1 MANKSFRANLELD
14 TQLNITD
21 VLTKINKLK
30 KTLISKGMG
39 RSAFAGIEK
48 SLAYVESVMTRL
60 NKYEMSG
67 FANLGEIE
75 KYNNLVQQV
84 EISLNGVISSLSTLA
99 GSSVDINTKNFD
111 NSLERI
117 KAGFDQLQKNI
128 TDFFNELKNA
138 QLTIDEKSALKKAI
152 EAGNLEEAK
161 KLYQAI
167 LKIRQEQAQ
176 ADAQALKTK
185 EEELRVAKQQIAV
198 EEAVQKIA
206 TQRRYKASDAK
217 NSTYAYKTKGA
228 ELVGVGATEQ
238 KKFGGTF
245 YARPAKYSAEDVDRW
260 AWFRGYEDASGGTA
274 SESTRKHRG
283 EVKNSSGAWIK
294 INKGITE
301 EGYRKIQETYLEVI
315 QKMLKSWATAPADSK
330 TAFNV
335 EDIIK
340 QINEKLKSAFNYT
353 LDASDKLK
361 RYIEEDWR
369 SLVGSVPYY
378 ENKVKFSKDDERV
391 VSRAA
396 AQKVAEASSKEASAL
411 SSGGY
416 TLEELTKQSSSLIKA
431 NAEAI
436 SKRDAAMQQA
446 KADEA
451 VMRKEIEETSKI
463 LKKNTTAQYEN
474 TKSLYSLGEEQL
486 SIGQEFENVRSYVQ
500 SLLSVTAIFHE
511 VISLIKTTWNEA
523 KNLDDAFASIAM
535 VSDYSVQEMWSI
547 YDQYNQMA
555 QELGQS
561 TESVV
566 KSSALFIQQ
575 GEYVPEHQVNN

>member
-84 EISLNGVISSLSTLA
+84 EISLNGVISSLSSLSGKTI
-99 GSSVDINTKNFD
+99 DINTENLD
-111 NSLERI
+111 NDLKKIR
-117 KAGFDQLQKNI
+117 ADFDQLQKRINR
-128 TDFFNELKNA
+128 FFSNLKEA
-138 QLTIDEKSALKKAI
+138 QLTIDEQGALEKAIKSGDLKEVKRLYQDILNIREKQARADTSSLQIKEKELETARKQAAVEKAIGDIEKQRIKKSA
-152 EAGNLEEAK
+152 AK
-161 KLYQAI
+161 NASSVYKS
-167 LKIRQEQAQ
+167 KG
-176 ADAQALKTK
+176 
-185 EEELRVAKQQIAV
+185 EELAKI
-198 EEAVQKIA
+198 
-206 TQRRYKASDAK
+206 
-217 NSTYAYKTKGA
+217 
-228 ELVGVGATEQ
+228 GATEG
-238 KKFGGTF
+238 KEFGGTF
-245 YARPAKYSAEDVDRW
+245 RPRPQRYSTEDVDRW
-260 AWFRGYEDASGGTA
+260 ARFRGYEVADGTA
-274 SESTRKHRG
+274 SEKTRRDRG
-283 EVKNSSGAWIK
+283 QVKDSAGQWIK

-301 EGYRKIQETYLEVI
+301 EGYKEI
-315 QKMLKSWATAPADSK
+315 QKIYLTVIKKMLESWTKAPAGSQF
-330 TAFNV
+330 AFNV
-335 EDIIK
+335 DDVIK
-340 QINEKLKSAFNYT
+340 QVNDSLKKAFNYS
-353 LDASDKLK
+353 LEASDALK
-361 RYIEEDWR
+361 TYIKEDWTK
-369 SLVGSVPYY
+369 LVGSIPRH
-378 ENKVKFSKDDERV
+378 EASVKLSTEEGRV
-391 VSRAA
+391 KTAKSA
-396 AQKVAEASSKEASAL
+396 AEASQKKVSTLKTGHS
-411 SSGGY
+411 
-416 TLEELTKQSSSLIKA
+416 TLEELTAQSTMLTQD
-431 NAEAI
+431 NTEAI
-436 SKRDAAMQQA
+436 LKREAAVKQA
-446 KADEA
+446 QADEA
-451 VMRKEIEETSKI
+451 AMNKEIKETSEV

>member
-84 EISLNGVISSLSTLA
+84 EISLNGVISSLSSLSGKTI
-99 GSSVDINTKNFD
+99 DINTENLD
-111 NSLERI
+111 NDLKKIR
-117 KAGFDQLQKNI
+117 ADFDQLQKRINR
-128 TDFFNELKNA
+128 FFSNLKEA
-138 QLTIDEKSALKKAI
+138 QLTIDEQGALEKAIKSGDLKEVKRLYQDILNIREKQARADTSSLQIKEKELETARKQAAVEKAIGDIEKQRIKKSA
-152 EAGNLEEAK
+152 AK
-161 KLYQAI
+161 NASSVYKS
-167 LKIRQEQAQ
+167 KG
-176 ADAQALKTK
+176 
-185 EEELRVAKQQIAV
+185 EELAKI
-198 EEAVQKIA
+198 
-206 TQRRYKASDAK
+206 
-217 NSTYAYKTKGA
+217 
-228 ELVGVGATEQ
+228 GATEG
-238 KKFGGTF
+238 KEFGGTF
-245 YARPAKYSAEDVDRW
+245 RPRPQRYSTEDVDRW
-260 AWFRGYEDASGGTA
+260 ARFRGYEVADGTA
-274 SESTRKHRG
+274 SEKTRRDKG
-283 EVKNSSGAWIK
+283 QVKDSAGNWIK

-301 EGYRKIQETYLEVI
+301 EGYKEIQRIYLRVI
-315 QKMLKSWATAPADSK
+315 KKMLESWAKAPAGSQS
-330 TAFNV
+330 AFNV
-335 EDIIK
+335 DDVIK
-340 QINEKLKSAFNYT
+340 QVNDSLKKAFNYS
-353 LDASDKLK
+353 LEASDALK
-361 RYIEEDWR
+361 TYIKEDWTK
-369 SLVGSVPYY
+369 LIGSIPRH
-378 ENKVKFSKDDERV
+378 EASVKLSTEEGRV
-391 VSRAA
+391 KTAKSA
-396 AQKVAEASSKEASAL
+396 AEASQKKVSTLKTGHS
-411 SSGGY
+411 
-416 TLEELTKQSSSLIKA
+416 TLEELTAQSAMLTQD
-431 NAEAI
+431 NTEAI
-436 SKRDAAMQQA
+436 LKREAAVKQA
-446 KADEA
+446 QADEA
-451 VMRKEIEETSKI
+451 AMRKEIEETSED
-463 LKKNTTAQYEN
+463 LKKNTAAQYEN

-500 SLLSVTAIFHE
+500 SLLSVTAMFHE

-575 GEYVPEHQVNN
+575 GCLRSRTSGSN

>member
-48 SLAYVESVMTRL
+48 SLAYIDSVMVRL

-99 GSSVDINTKNFD
+99 GKTVDINTKSLD
-111 NSLERI
+111 NDLKKISED
-117 KAGFDQLQKNI
+117 FDQLQKRINR
-128 TDFFNELKNA
+128 FFSNLKEA
-138 QLTIDEKSALKKAI
+138 QLTIDEQGALEKAVKSGDLKEVKRLYQDILSRREKQARIDASSLQKKEKELETARKQAAVEKAI
-152 EAGNLEEAK
+152 GDITK
-161 KLYQAI
+161 KRI
-167 LKIRQEQAQ
+167 K
-176 ADAQALKTK
+176 KST
-185 EEELRVAKQQIAV
+185 
-198 EEAVQKIA
+198 
-206 TQRRYKASDAK
+206 AK
-217 NSTYAYKTKGA
+217 NSSFVYHSKGE
-228 ELVGVGATEQ
+228 ELAKIGATEG
-238 KKFGGTF
+238 KEFGGTF
-245 YARPAKYSAEDVDRW
+245 RPRPQRFSAEDVDRW
-260 AWFRGYEDASGGTA
+260 ASLRGYTVPGGTA
-274 SESTRKHRG
+274 SESTRSDKG
-283 EVKNSSGAWIK
+283 QVKDSAGNWIK

-301 EGYRKIQETYLEVI
+301 EGYKEI
-315 QKMLKSWATAPADSK
+315 QKVYLAVIKKMLESWAKAPAGSQSV
-330 TAFNV
+330 FNV
-335 EDIIK
+335 DDVIK
-340 QINEKLKSAFNYT
+340 KVNDRLKKAFNYS
-353 LDASDKLK
+353 LDASDALK
-361 RYIEEDWR
+361 TYIEEDWAR
-369 SLVGSVPYY
+369 LVGSIPGH
-378 ENKVKFSKDDERV
+378 
-391 VSRAA
+391 
-396 AQKVAEASSKEASAL
+396 EASIKLSTEEGHVKTAKNAVDASQKKVSTL
-411 SSGGY
+411 KTGY
-416 TLEELTKQSSSLIKA
+416 STLEELTAQSAMLTQDNTEATSKREAAVEQAKVDGAALQKIID
-431 NAEAI
+431 AI
-436 SKRDAAMQQA
+436 S
-446 KADEA
+446 EA
-451 VMRKEIEETSKI
+451 
-463 LKKNTTAQYEN
+463 LKKNTAAQYEN
-474 TKSLYSLGEEQL
+474 TESLYSLGEEQL

-535 VSDYSVQEMWSI
+535 VSDYSVQEMWNI

-575 GEYVPEHQVNN
+575 GCLRSRTSGNN

>member
-84 EISLNGVISSLSTLA
+84 EISMNGVISSLSSLSGKTI
-99 GSSVDINTKNFD
+99 DINTENLD
-111 NSLERI
+111 NDLKKIR
-117 KAGFDQLQKNI
+117 ADFDQLQKRINR
-128 TDFFNELKNA
+128 FFSNLKDA
-138 QLTIDEKSALKKAI
+138 QLTIDEQGALEKAIKSGDLKEVKRLYQDILNIREKQARADTSSLQIKEKELETARKQAAVEKAIGDIEKQRIKKSA
-152 EAGNLEEAK
+152 AK
-161 KLYQAI
+161 NASSVYKS
-167 LKIRQEQAQ
+167 KG
-176 ADAQALKTK
+176 
-185 EEELRVAKQQIAV
+185 EELAKI
-198 EEAVQKIA
+198 
-206 TQRRYKASDAK
+206 
-217 NSTYAYKTKGA
+217 
-228 ELVGVGATEQ
+228 GATEG
-238 KKFGGTF
+238 KEFGGTF
-245 YARPAKYSAEDVDRW
+245 RPRPQRYSTEDVDRW
-260 AWFRGYEDASGGTA
+260 ARFRGYEVADGTA
-274 SESTRKHRG
+274 SEKTRRDKG
-283 EVKNSSGAWIK
+283 QVKDSAGNWIK

-301 EGYRKIQETYLEVI
+301 EGYKEIQRIYLRVI
-315 QKMLKSWATAPADSK
+315 KKMLESWAKAPAGSQS
-330 TAFNV
+330 AFNV
-335 EDIIK
+335 DDVIK
-340 QINEKLKSAFNYT
+340 QVNDSLKKAFNYS
-353 LDASDKLK
+353 LEASDALK
-361 RYIEEDWR
+361 TYIKEDWTK
-369 SLVGSVPYY
+369 LIGSIPGH
-378 ENKVKFSKDDERV
+378 EASVKLSTEEGRV
-391 VSRAA
+391 KTAKSA
-396 AQKVAEASSKEASAL
+396 AEASQKKVSTLKTGHS
-411 SSGGY
+411 
-416 TLEELTKQSSSLIKA
+416 TLEELTAQSAMLTQD
-431 NAEAI
+431 NTEAI
-436 SKRDAAMQQA
+436 LKREAAVKQA
-446 KADEA
+446 QADEA
-451 VMRKEIEETSKI
+451 AMRKEIEETSED
-463 LKKNTTAQYEN
+463 LKKNTAAQYEN

-500 SLLSVTAIFHE
+500 SLLSVTAMFHE

-575 GEYVPEHQVNN
+575 G

>member
-84 EISLNGVISSLSTLA
+84 EISLNGVISSLSSLSGKTI
-99 GSSVDINTKNFD
+99 DINTENLD
-111 NSLERI
+111 NDLKKIR
-117 KAGFDQLQKNI
+117 ADFDQLQKRINR
-128 TDFFNELKNA
+128 FFSNLKEA
-138 QLTIDEKSALKKAI
+138 QLTIDEQGALEKAIKSGDLKEVKRLYQDILNIREKQARADTSSLQIKEKELETARKQAAVEKAIGDIEKQRIKKSA
-152 EAGNLEEAK
+152 AK
-161 KLYQAI
+161 NASSVYKS
-167 LKIRQEQAQ
+167 KG
-176 ADAQALKTK
+176 
-185 EEELRVAKQQIAV
+185 EELAKI
-198 EEAVQKIA
+198 
-206 TQRRYKASDAK
+206 
-217 NSTYAYKTKGA
+217 
-228 ELVGVGATEQ
+228 GATEG
-238 KKFGGTF
+238 KEFGGTF
-245 YARPAKYSAEDVDRW
+245 RPRPQRFSTEDVDRW
-260 AWFRGYEDASGGTA
+260 ASLRGYEVVGGMA
-274 SESTRKHRG
+274 SEKTRRDKG
-283 EVKNSSGAWIK
+283 QVKNSAGQWIK

-301 EGYRKIQETYLEVI
+301 EGYKEI
-315 QKMLKSWATAPADSK
+315 QKIYLTVIKKMLESWTKAPAGSQS
-330 TAFNV
+330 AFNV
-335 EDIIK
+335 DDVIK
-340 QINEKLKSAFNYT
+340 QVNDSLKKAFNYS
-353 LDASDKLK
+353 LEASDALK
-361 RYIEEDWR
+361 TYIKEDWTK
-369 SLVGSVPYY
+369 LIGSIPRH
-378 ENKVKFSKDDERV
+378 EASVKLSTEEGRV
-391 VSRAA
+391 KTAKSA
-396 AQKVAEASSKEASAL
+396 AEASQKKVSTLKTGHS
-411 SSGGY
+411 
-416 TLEELTKQSSSLIKA
+416 TLEELTAQSAMLTQD
-431 NAEAI
+431 NTEAI
-436 SKRDAAMQQA
+436 LKREAAVKQA
-446 KADEA
+446 QADEA
-451 VMRKEIEETSKI
+451 AMRKEIEETSED
-463 LKKNTTAQYEN
+463 LKKNTAAQYEN

-500 SLLSVTAIFHE
+500 SLLSVTAMFHE

-535 VSDYSVQEMWSI
+535 VSDYSVQEMWNI

-575 GEYVPEHQVNN
+575 G

>member
-84 EISLNGVISSLSTLA
+84 EISLNGVISSLSSLSGKTI
-99 GSSVDINTKNFD
+99 DINTKNFD
-111 NSLERI
+111 NGLKKISED
-117 KAGFDQLQKNI
+117 FDQLQKRINR
-128 TDFFNELKNA
+128 FFSNLKEA
-138 QLTIDEKSALKKAI
+138 QLTIDEQGALEKAIKSGDLKEVKRLYQDILNIREKQARADTSSLQIKEKELEAARKQAAVEKAIGDIEQKRIKKSA
-152 EAGNLEEAK
+152 AK
-161 KLYQAI
+161 NASFVYKS
-167 LKIRQEQAQ
+167 KG
-176 ADAQALKTK
+176 
-185 EEELRVAKQQIAV
+185 EELAKI
-198 EEAVQKIA
+198 
-206 TQRRYKASDAK
+206 
-217 NSTYAYKTKGA
+217 
-228 ELVGVGATEQ
+228 GATEG
-238 KKFGGTF
+238 KEFGGTF
-245 YARPAKYSAEDVDRW
+245 RPRPQRYSTEDVDRW
-260 AWFRGYEDASGGTA
+260 ARFRGYEVADGTA
-274 SESTRKHRG
+274 SEKTRRDKG
-283 EVKNSSGAWIK
+283 QVKDSAGNWIK

-301 EGYRKIQETYLEVI
+301 EGYKEIQRIYLRVI
-315 QKMLKSWATAPADSK
+315 KKMLESWVKAPAGSQS
-330 TAFNV
+330 AFNV
-335 EDIIK
+335 DDVIK
-340 QINEKLKSAFNYT
+340 QVNDSLKKAFNYSLEASDALKT
-353 LDASDKLK
+353 YIKEDWAKLIGSIPRHEASVKLPTEEGRVKTAKSAADASQKKVSTLK
-361 RYIEEDWR
+361 TGH
-369 SLVGSVPYY
+369 S
-378 ENKVKFSKDDERV
+378 
-391 VSRAA
+391 
-396 AQKVAEASSKEASAL
+396 
-411 SSGGY
+411 
-416 TLEELTKQSSSLIKA
+416 TLEELTAQSAMLTQD
-431 NAEAI
+431 NTEAI
-436 SKRDAAMQQA
+436 SKREVAVKQA
-446 KADEA
+446 QADEA
-451 VMRKEIEETSKI
+451 AMRKEIEETSEV
-463 LKKNTTAQYEN
+463 LKKNTAAQYEN

-500 SLLSVTAIFHE
+500 SLLSVTAMFHE

-535 VSDYSVQEMWSI
+535 VSDYSVQEMWGI

-575 GEYVPEHQVNN
+575 G

>member
-84 EISLNGVISSLSTLA
+84 EISLNGVISSLSSLSGKTI
-99 GSSVDINTKNFD
+99 DINTENLD
-111 NSLERI
+111 NDLKKIR
-117 KAGFDQLQKNI
+117 ADFDQLQKRINR
-128 TDFFNELKNA
+128 FFSNLKDA
-138 QLTIDEKSALKKAI
+138 QLTIDEQGALEKAIKSGDLKEVKRLYQDILNIREKQARADTSSLQIKEKELETARKQAAVEKAIGDIEKQRIKKSA
-152 EAGNLEEAK
+152 AK
-161 KLYQAI
+161 NASSVYKS
-167 LKIRQEQAQ
+167 KG
-176 ADAQALKTK
+176 
-185 EEELRVAKQQIAV
+185 EELAKI
-198 EEAVQKIA
+198 
-206 TQRRYKASDAK
+206 
-217 NSTYAYKTKGA
+217 
-228 ELVGVGATEQ
+228 GATEG
-238 KKFGGTF
+238 KEFGGTF
-245 YARPAKYSAEDVDRW
+245 RPRPQRYSTEDVDRW
-260 AWFRGYEDASGGTA
+260 ARFRGYEVADGTA
-274 SESTRKHRG
+274 SEKTRRDKG
-283 EVKNSSGAWIK
+283 QVKDSAGNWIK

-301 EGYRKIQETYLEVI
+301 EGYKEIQRIYLRVI
-315 QKMLKSWATAPADSK
+315 KKMLESWAKAPAGSQS
-330 TAFNV
+330 AFNV
-335 EDIIK
+335 DDVIK
-340 QINEKLKSAFNYT
+340 QVNDSLKKAFNYS
-353 LDASDKLK
+353 LEASDALK
-361 RYIEEDWR
+361 TYIKEDWTK
-369 SLVGSVPYY
+369 LIGSIPGH
-378 ENKVKFSKDDERV
+378 EASVKLSTEEGRV
-391 VSRAA
+391 KTAKSA
-396 AQKVAEASSKEASAL
+396 AEASQKKVSTLKTGHS
-411 SSGGY
+411 
-416 TLEELTKQSSSLIKA
+416 TLEELTAQSAMLTQD
-431 NAEAI
+431 NTEAI
-436 SKRDAAMQQA
+436 LKREAAVKQA
-446 KADEA
+446 QADEA
-451 VMRKEIEETSKI
+451 AMRKEIEETSED
-463 LKKNTTAQYEN
+463 LKKNTAAQYEN

-500 SLLSVTAIFHE
+500 SLLSVTAMFHE

-575 GEYVPEHQVNN
+575 G

>member
-84 EISLNGVISSLSTLA
+84 EISLNGVISSLSSLSGKTI
-99 GSSVDINTKNFD
+99 DINTENLD
-111 NSLERI
+111 NDLKKIR
-117 KAGFDQLQKNI
+117 ADFDQLQKRINR
-128 TDFFNELKNA
+128 FFSNLKEA
-138 QLTIDEKSALKKAI
+138 QLTIDEQGALEKAIKSGDLKEVKRLYQDILNIREKQARADTSSLQIKEKELETARKQAAVEKAIGDIEKQRIKKSA
-152 EAGNLEEAK
+152 AK
-161 KLYQAI
+161 NASSVYKS
-167 LKIRQEQAQ
+167 KG
-176 ADAQALKTK
+176 
-185 EEELRVAKQQIAV
+185 EELAKI
-198 EEAVQKIA
+198 
-206 TQRRYKASDAK
+206 
-217 NSTYAYKTKGA
+217 
-228 ELVGVGATEQ
+228 GATEG
-238 KKFGGTF
+238 KEFGGTF
-245 YARPAKYSAEDVDRW
+245 RPRPQRYSTEDVDRW
-260 AWFRGYEDASGGTA
+260 ARFRGYEVADGTA
-274 SESTRKHRG
+274 SEKTRRDRG
-283 EVKNSSGAWIK
+283 QVKDSAGQWIK

-301 EGYRKIQETYLEVI
+301 EGYKEI
-315 QKMLKSWATAPADSK
+315 QKIYLTVIKKMLESWTKAPAGSQS
-330 TAFNV
+330 AFNV
-335 EDIIK
+335 DDVIK
-340 QINEKLKSAFNYT
+340 QVNDSLKKAFNYS
-353 LDASDKLK
+353 LEASDALK
-361 RYIEEDWR
+361 TYIKEDWTK
-369 SLVGSVPYY
+369 LVGSIPRH
-378 ENKVKFSKDDERV
+378 EASVKLSTEEGRV
-391 VSRAA
+391 KTAKSA
-396 AQKVAEASSKEASAL
+396 AEASQKKVSTLKTGHS
-411 SSGGY
+411 
-416 TLEELTKQSSSLIKA
+416 TLEELTAQSAMLTQD
-431 NAEAI
+431 NTEAI
-436 SKRDAAMQQA
+436 LKREVAVKQA
-446 KADEA
+446 QADEA
-451 VMRKEIEETSKI
+451 AMNKEIKETSEV

>member
-48 SLAYVESVMTRL
+48 SLAYVESVMVRL

-84 EISLNGVISSLSTLA
+84 EISLNGVISSLSSLSGKTI
-99 GSSVDINTKNFD
+99 DINTD
-111 NSLERI
+111 NLDNDLKKIR
-117 KAGFDQLQKNI
+117 ADFDQLQKRINR
-128 TDFFNELKNA
+128 FFSNLKDA
-138 QLTIDEKSALKKAI
+138 QLTIDEQGALEKAIKSGDLKKVKRLYQDILNIREKQARADTSSLQIKEKELETARKQAAVEKAIGDIEKQRIKKSA
-152 EAGNLEEAK
+152 AK
-161 KLYQAI
+161 NASSVYKS
-167 LKIRQEQAQ
+167 KG
-176 ADAQALKTK
+176 
-185 EEELRVAKQQIAV
+185 EELAKI
-198 EEAVQKIA
+198 
-206 TQRRYKASDAK
+206 
-217 NSTYAYKTKGA
+217 
-228 ELVGVGATEQ
+228 GATEG
-238 KKFGGTF
+238 KEFGGTF
-245 YARPAKYSAEDVDRW
+245 RPRPQRYSTEDVDRW
-260 AWFRGYEDASGGTA
+260 ARFRGYEVADGTA
-274 SESTRKHRG
+274 SEKVRRDRG
-283 EVKNSSGAWIK
+283 QVKDSAGNWIK

-301 EGYRKIQETYLEVI
+301 EGYKEIQRIYLRVI
-315 QKMLKSWATAPADSK
+315 KKMLESWAKAPAGSQS
-330 TAFNV
+330 AFNV
-335 EDIIK
+335 DDVIK
-340 QINEKLKSAFNYT
+340 QVNDSLKKAFNYS
-353 LDASDKLK
+353 LEASDALK
-361 RYIEEDWR
+361 TYIKEDWTK
-369 SLVGSVPYY
+369 LIGSIPRH
-378 ENKVKFSKDDERV
+378 EASVKLSTEEGRV
-391 VSRAA
+391 KTVKSA
-396 AQKVAEASSKEASAL
+396 AEASQKKVSTLKTGHS
-411 SSGGY
+411 
-416 TLEELTKQSSSLIKA
+416 TLEELTAQSAMLTQD
-431 NAEAI
+431 NTEAI
-436 SKRDAAMQQA
+436 LKREAAVKQA
-446 KADEA
+446 QADEA
-451 VMRKEIEETSKI
+451 AMRKEIEETSED
-463 LKKNTTAQYEN
+463 LKKNTAAQYEN

-500 SLLSVTAIFHE
+500 SLLSVTAMFHE

-575 GEYVPEHQVNN
+575 G

>member
-84 EISLNGVISSLSTLA
+84 EISLNGVISSLSSLSGKTI
-99 GSSVDINTKNFD
+99 DINTENLD
-111 NSLERI
+111 NDLKKI
-117 KAGFDQLQKNI
+117 KADFDQLQKRINR
-128 TDFFNELKNA
+128 FFSNLKDA
-138 QLTIDEKSALKKAI
+138 QLTIDEQGALEKAIKSGDLKEVKRLYQDILNIREKQARADTSSLQIKEKELETARKQAAVEKAIGDIEKQRIKKSA
-152 EAGNLEEAK
+152 AK
-161 KLYQAI
+161 NASSVYKS
-167 LKIRQEQAQ
+167 KG
-176 ADAQALKTK
+176 
-185 EEELRVAKQQIAV
+185 EELAKI
-198 EEAVQKIA
+198 
-206 TQRRYKASDAK
+206 
-217 NSTYAYKTKGA
+217 
-228 ELVGVGATEQ
+228 GATEG
-238 KKFGGTF
+238 KEFGGTF
-245 YARPAKYSAEDVDRW
+245 RPRPQRYSTEDVDRW
-260 AWFRGYEDASGGTA
+260 ARFRGYEVADGTA
-274 SESTRKHRG
+274 SEKTRRDKG
-283 EVKNSSGAWIK
+283 QVKDSAGNWIK

-301 EGYRKIQETYLEVI
+301 EGYKEIQRIYLRVI
-315 QKMLKSWATAPADSK
+315 KKMLESWAKAPAGSQS
-330 TAFNV
+330 AFNV
-335 EDIIK
+335 DDVIK
-340 QINEKLKSAFNYT
+340 QVNDSLKKAFNYS
-353 LDASDKLK
+353 LKASDALK
-361 RYIEEDWR
+361 TYIKEDWTK
-369 SLVGSVPYY
+369 LIGSIPRH
-378 ENKVKFSKDDERV
+378 EASVKLSTEEGRV
-391 VSRAA
+391 KTAKSA
-396 AQKVAEASSKEASAL
+396 AEASQKKVSTLKTGHS
-411 SSGGY
+411 
-416 TLEELTKQSSSLIKA
+416 TLEELTAQSAMLTQD
-431 NAEAI
+431 NTEAI
-436 SKRDAAMQQA
+436 LKREAAVKQVQ
-446 KADEA
+446 ADEA
-451 VMRKEIEETSKI
+451 AMRKEIEETSED
-463 LKKNTTAQYEN
+463 LKKNTAAQYEN

-500 SLLSVTAIFHE
+500 SLLSVTAMFHE

-575 GEYVPEHQVNN
+575 GEYVPEHQVSN

>member
-84 EISLNGVISSLSTLA
+84 EISLNGVISSLSSLSGKTI
-99 GSSVDINTKNFD
+99 DINTENLD
-111 NSLERI
+111 NDLKKIR
-117 KAGFDQLQKNI
+117 ADFDQLQKRINR
-128 TDFFNELKNA
+128 FFSNLKEA
-138 QLTIDEKSALKKAI
+138 QLTIDEQGALEKAIKSGDLKEVKRLYQDILNIREKQARADTSSLQIKEKELETARKQAAVEKAIGDIEKQRIKKSA
-152 EAGNLEEAK
+152 AK
-161 KLYQAI
+161 NASSVYKS
-167 LKIRQEQAQ
+167 KG
-176 ADAQALKTK
+176 
-185 EEELRVAKQQIAV
+185 EELAKI
-198 EEAVQKIA
+198 
-206 TQRRYKASDAK
+206 
-217 NSTYAYKTKGA
+217 
-228 ELVGVGATEQ
+228 GATEG
-238 KKFGGTF
+238 KEFGGTF
-245 YARPAKYSAEDVDRW
+245 RPRPQRYSTEDVDRW
-260 AWFRGYEDASGGTA
+260 ARFRGYEVADGTA
-274 SESTRKHRG
+274 SEKTRRDKG
-283 EVKNSSGAWIK
+283 QVKDSAGNWIK

-301 EGYRKIQETYLEVI
+301 EGYKEIQRIYLRVI
-315 QKMLKSWATAPADSK
+315 KKMLESWAKAPAGSQS
-330 TAFNV
+330 AFNV
-335 EDIIK
+335 DDVIK
-340 QINEKLKSAFNYT
+340 QVNDTLKKAFNYS
-353 LDASDKLK
+353 LEASDALK
-361 RYIEEDWR
+361 TYIKEDWTK
-369 SLVGSVPYY
+369 LIGSIPRH
-378 ENKVKFSKDDERV
+378 EASVKLSTEEGRV
-391 VSRAA
+391 KTAKSA
-396 AQKVAEASSKEASAL
+396 AEASQKKVSTLKTGHS
-411 SSGGY
+411 
-416 TLEELTKQSSSLIKA
+416 TLEELTAQSAMLTQD
-431 NAEAI
+431 NTEAI
-436 SKRDAAMQQA
+436 LKREAAVKQA
-446 KADEA
+446 QADEA
-451 VMRKEIEETSKI
+451 AMRKEIEETSED
-463 LKKNTTAQYEN
+463 LKKNTAAQYEN

-500 SLLSVTAIFHE
+500 SLLSVTAMFHE

-575 GEYVPEHQVNN
+575 G

>member
-84 EISLNGVISSLSTLA
+84 EISLNGVISSLSSLSGKTI
-99 GSSVDINTKNFD
+99 DINTENLD
-111 NSLERI
+111 NDLKKIR
-117 KAGFDQLQKNI
+117 ADFDQLQKRINR
-128 TDFFNELKNA
+128 FFSNLKDA
-138 QLTIDEKSALKKAI
+138 QLTIDEQGALEKAIKSGDLKEVKRLYKDILNIREKQARADTSSLQIKEKELETARKQAAVEKAIGDIEKQRIKKSA
-152 EAGNLEEAK
+152 AK
-161 KLYQAI
+161 NASSVYKS
-167 LKIRQEQAQ
+167 KG
-176 ADAQALKTK
+176 
-185 EEELRVAKQQIAV
+185 EELAKI
-198 EEAVQKIA
+198 
-206 TQRRYKASDAK
+206 
-217 NSTYAYKTKGA
+217 
-228 ELVGVGATEQ
+228 GATEG
-238 KKFGGTF
+238 KEFGGTF
-245 YARPAKYSAEDVDRW
+245 RPRPQRYSTEDVDRW
-260 AWFRGYEDASGGTA
+260 ARFRGYEVADGTA
-274 SESTRKHRG
+274 SEKTRRDKG
-283 EVKNSSGAWIK
+283 QVKDSAGNWIK

-301 EGYRKIQETYLEVI
+301 EGYKEIQRIYLRVI
-315 QKMLKSWATAPADSK
+315 KKMLESWAKAPAGSQS
-330 TAFNV
+330 AFNV
-335 EDIIK
+335 DDVIK
-340 QINEKLKSAFNYT
+340 QVNDSLKKAFNYS
-353 LDASDKLK
+353 LEASDALK
-361 RYIEEDWR
+361 TYIKEDWTK
-369 SLVGSVPYY
+369 LIGSIPGH
-378 ENKVKFSKDDERV
+378 EASVKLSTEEGRV
-391 VSRAA
+391 KTAKSA
-396 AQKVAEASSKEASAL
+396 AEASQKKVSTLKTGHS
-411 SSGGY
+411 
-416 TLEELTKQSSSLIKA
+416 TLEELTAQSAMLTQD
-431 NAEAI
+431 NTEAI
-436 SKRDAAMQQA
+436 LKREAAVKQA
-446 KADEA
+446 QADEA
-451 VMRKEIEETSKI
+451 AMRKEIEETSED
-463 LKKNTTAQYEN
+463 LKKNTAAQYEN

-500 SLLSVTAIFHE
+500 SLLSVTAMFHE

-575 GEYVPEHQVNN
+575 GEYVPEHQVSN

>member
-84 EISLNGVISSLSTLA
+84 EISLNGVISSLSSLSGKTI
-99 GSSVDINTKNFD
+99 DINTENLD
-111 NSLERI
+111 NDLKKIR
-117 KAGFDQLQKNI
+117 ADFDQLQKRINR
-128 TDFFNELKNA
+128 FFSNLKDA
-138 QLTIDEKSALKKAI
+138 QLTIDEQGALEKAIKSGDLKEVKRLYQDILNIREKQARADTSSLQIKEKELETARKQAAVEKAIGDIEKQRIKKSA
-152 EAGNLEEAK
+152 AK
-161 KLYQAI
+161 NASSVYKS
-167 LKIRQEQAQ
+167 KG
-176 ADAQALKTK
+176 
-185 EEELRVAKQQIAV
+185 EELAKI
-198 EEAVQKIA
+198 
-206 TQRRYKASDAK
+206 
-217 NSTYAYKTKGA
+217 
-228 ELVGVGATEQ
+228 GATEG
-238 KKFGGTF
+238 KEFGGTF
-245 YARPAKYSAEDVDRW
+245 RPRPQRYSTEDVDRW
-260 AWFRGYEDASGGTA
+260 ARFRGYEVADGTA
-274 SESTRKHRG
+274 SEKTRRDKG
-283 EVKNSSGAWIK
+283 QVKDSAGNWIK

-301 EGYRKIQETYLEVI
+301 EGYKEIQRIYLRVI
-315 QKMLKSWATAPADSK
+315 KKMLESWAKAPAGSQS
-330 TAFNV
+330 AFNV
-335 EDIIK
+335 DDIIK
-340 QINEKLKSAFNYT
+340 QVNDSLKKAFNYS
-353 LDASDKLK
+353 LEASDALK
-361 RYIEEDWR
+361 TYIKEDWTK
-369 SLVGSVPYY
+369 LIGSIPGH
-378 ENKVKFSKDDERV
+378 EASVKLSTEEGRV
-391 VSRAA
+391 KTAKSA
-396 AQKVAEASSKEASAL
+396 AEASQKKVSTLKTGHS
-411 SSGGY
+411 
-416 TLEELTKQSSSLIKA
+416 TLEELTAQSAMLTQD
-431 NAEAI
+431 NTEAI
-436 SKRDAAMQQA
+436 LKREAAVKQA
-446 KADEA
+446 QADEA
-451 VMRKEIEETSKI
+451 AMRKEIEETSED
-463 LKKNTTAQYEN
+463 LKKNTAAQYEN

-500 SLLSVTAIFHE
+500 SLLSVTAMFHE

-575 GEYVPEHQVNN
+575 G

>member
-84 EISLNGVISSLSTLA
+84 EISLNGVISSLSSLSGKTI
-99 GSSVDINTKNFD
+99 DINTENLD
-111 NSLERI
+111 NDLKKIR
-117 KAGFDQLQKNI
+117 ADFDQLQKRINR
-128 TDFFNELKNA
+128 FFSNLKEA
-138 QLTIDEKSALKKAI
+138 QLTIDEQGALEKAIKSGDLKEVKRLYQDILNIREKQARADTSSLQIKEKELETARKQAAVEKAIGDIEKQRIKKSA
-152 EAGNLEEAK
+152 AK
-161 KLYQAI
+161 NASSVYKS
-167 LKIRQEQAQ
+167 KG
-176 ADAQALKTK
+176 
-185 EEELRVAKQQIAV
+185 EELAKI
-198 EEAVQKIA
+198 
-206 TQRRYKASDAK
+206 
-217 NSTYAYKTKGA
+217 
-228 ELVGVGATEQ
+228 GATEG
-238 KKFGGTF
+238 KEFGGTF
-245 YARPAKYSAEDVDRW
+245 RPRPQRYSTEDVDRW
-260 AWFRGYEDASGGTA
+260 ARFRGYEVADGTA
-274 SESTRKHRG
+274 SEKTRRDKG
-283 EVKNSSGAWIK
+283 QVKDSAGNWIK

-301 EGYRKIQETYLEVI
+301 EGYKEIQRIYLRVI
-315 QKMLKSWATAPADSK
+315 KKMLESWAKAPAGSQS
-330 TAFNV
+330 AFNV
-335 EDIIK
+335 DDVIK
-340 QINEKLKSAFNYT
+340 QVNDSLKKAFNYS
-353 LDASDKLK
+353 LEASDALK
-361 RYIEEDWR
+361 TYIKEDWTK
-369 SLVGSVPYY
+369 LIGSIPRH
-378 ENKVKFSKDDERV
+378 EASVKLSTEEGRV
-391 VSRAA
+391 KTAKSA
-396 AQKVAEASSKEASAL
+396 AEASQKKVSTLKTGHS
-411 SSGGY
+411 
-416 TLEELTKQSSSLIKA
+416 TLEELTAQSAMLTQD
-431 NAEAI
+431 NTEAI
-436 SKRDAAMQQA
+436 LKREAAVKQA
-446 KADEA
+446 QADEA
-451 VMRKEIEETSKI
+451 AMRKEIEETSED
-463 LKKNTTAQYEN
+463 LKKNTAAQYEN

-500 SLLSVTAIFHE
+500 SLLSVTAMFHE

-575 GEYVPEHQVNN
+575 G

>member
-84 EISLNGVISSLSTLA
+84 EISLNGVISSLSSLSGKTI
-99 GSSVDINTKNFD
+99 DINTENLD
-111 NSLERI
+111 NDLKKIR
-117 KAGFDQLQKNI
+117 ADFDQLQKRINR
-128 TDFFNELKNA
+128 FFSNLKEA
-138 QLTIDEKSALKKAI
+138 QLTIDEQGTLEKAIKSGDLKEVKRLYQDILNIREKQARADTSSLQIKEKELETARKQAAVEKAIGDIEKQRIKKSA
-152 EAGNLEEAK
+152 AK
-161 KLYQAI
+161 NASSVYKS
-167 LKIRQEQAQ
+167 KG
-176 ADAQALKTK
+176 
-185 EEELRVAKQQIAV
+185 EELAKI
-198 EEAVQKIA
+198 
-206 TQRRYKASDAK
+206 
-217 NSTYAYKTKGA
+217 
-228 ELVGVGATEQ
+228 GATEG
-238 KKFGGTF
+238 KEFGGTF
-245 YARPAKYSAEDVDRW
+245 RPRPQRYSTEDVDRW
-260 AWFRGYEDASGGTA
+260 ARFRGYEVADGTA
-274 SESTRKHRG
+274 SEKTRRDKG
-283 EVKNSSGAWIK
+283 QVKDSAGNWIK

-301 EGYRKIQETYLEVI
+301 EGYKEIQRIYLRVI
-315 QKMLKSWATAPADSK
+315 KKMLESWAKAPAGSQS
-330 TAFNV
+330 AFNV
-335 EDIIK
+335 DDVIK
-340 QINEKLKSAFNYT
+340 QVNDSLKKAFNYS
-353 LDASDKLK
+353 LEASDALK
-361 RYIEEDWR
+361 TYIKEDWTK
-369 SLVGSVPYY
+369 LIGSIP
-378 ENKVKFSKDDERV
+378 RH
-391 VSRAA
+391 
-396 AQKVAEASSKEASAL
+396 EASVKLSTEEGRVKTAKSAAEVSQKKVSTL
-411 SSGGY
+411 KTGHS
-416 TLEELTKQSSSLIKA
+416 TLEELTAQSAMLTQD
-431 NAEAI
+431 NTEAI
-436 SKRDAAMQQA
+436 LKREAAVKQA
-446 KADEA
+446 QADEA
-451 VMRKEIEETSKI
+451 AMRKEIEETSED
-463 LKKNTTAQYEN
+463 LKKNTAAQYEN

-500 SLLSVTAIFHE
+500 SLLSVTAMFHE

-575 GEYVPEHQVNN
+575 GEYVPEHQVSN

>member
-84 EISLNGVISSLSTLA
+84 EISLNGVISSLSSLSGKTI
-99 GSSVDINTKNFD
+99 DINTENLD
-111 NSLERI
+111 NDLKKIR
-117 KAGFDQLQKNI
+117 ADFDQLQKRINR
-128 TDFFNELKNA
+128 FFSNLKEA
-138 QLTIDEKSALKKAI
+138 QLTIDEQGALEKAIKSGNLKEVKRLYQDILNIREKQARADTSSLQIKEKELETARKQAAVEKAIGDIEKQRIKKSA
-152 EAGNLEEAK
+152 AK
-161 KLYQAI
+161 NASSVYKS
-167 LKIRQEQAQ
+167 KG
-176 ADAQALKTK
+176 
-185 EEELRVAKQQIAV
+185 EELAKI
-198 EEAVQKIA
+198 
-206 TQRRYKASDAK
+206 
-217 NSTYAYKTKGA
+217 
-228 ELVGVGATEQ
+228 GATEG
-238 KKFGGTF
+238 KEFGGTF
-245 YARPAKYSAEDVDRW
+245 RPRPQRYSTEDVDRW
-260 AWFRGYEDASGGTA
+260 ARFRGYEVADGTA
-274 SESTRKHRG
+274 SEKTRRDKG
-283 EVKNSSGAWIK
+283 QVKDSAGNWIK

-301 EGYRKIQETYLEVI
+301 EGYKEIQRIYLRVI
-315 QKMLKSWATAPADSK
+315 KKMLESWAKAPAGSQS
-330 TAFNV
+330 AFNV
-335 EDIIK
+335 DDVIK
-340 QINEKLKSAFNYT
+340 QVNDSLKKAFNYS
-353 LDASDKLK
+353 LEASDALK
-361 RYIEEDWR
+361 TYIKEDWTK
-369 SLVGSVPYY
+369 LIGSIPRH
-378 ENKVKFSKDDERV
+378 EASVKLSTEEGRV
-391 VSRAA
+391 KTAKSA
-396 AQKVAEASSKEASAL
+396 AEASQKKVSTLKTGHS
-411 SSGGY
+411 
-416 TLEELTKQSSSLIKA
+416 TLEELTAQSAMLTQD
-431 NAEAI
+431 NTEAI
-436 SKRDAAMQQA
+436 LKREAAVKQA
-446 KADEA
+446 QADEA
-451 VMRKEIEETSKI
+451 AMRKEIEETSED

-500 SLLSVTAIFHE
+500 SLLSVTAMFHE

-575 GEYVPEHQVNN
+575 G